1 MIAHTMLAVADAG
14 RAKAFY
20 EKALAPLG
28 YRKNMEFGESVGFND
43 GKNTDFWIA
52 KERTVT
58 PSHLAFEAKSREEV
72 EAFHQAALEAGGKD
86 NGGPGYRSEYWPG
99 YYAAFVHDP
108 DGHNIEAVW
117 YDYDRAE

>member
-1 MIAHTMLAVADAG
+1 MIAHTMLAVADSE

-20 EKALAPLG
+20 VEALAPLG
-28 YRKNMEFGESVGFND
+28 YRKNMDFGEAAGFND

-52 KERTVT
+52 SKDTVT

-72 EAFHQAALEAGGKD
+72 EAFHRAALAAGGQD
-86 NGGPGYRSEYWPG
+86 NGGPGYRPEYWPG

-108 DGHNIEAVW
+108 DGHNVEAVW
-117 YDYDRAE
+117 YDYDKAG